1 MFSARST
8 RLPPLD
14 PAKSHNAHA
23 DPIHGQALV
32 QGIKT
37 NRLVCQ
43 TVGGTRES
51 AHTRLRATRRAG
63 THVLPADVRHR
74 LTRAVRRAALC
85 DALLRLGGDV
95 HDDVLAAIGRPGAQ
109 RSQST
114 PECFNV
120 SHTEQFRPDHWFL
133 QVQAHCVPSA
143 LTATETA
150 RALQSWRGLHARHDG
165 FKVPAGHASQSA
177 LL

>member
-1 MFSARST
+1 MRHKYSPPTTPTVWLAQPTARHFAMHLSVSAVVST
-8 RLPPLD
+8 TTFWR
-14 PAKSHNAHA
+14 H
-23 DPIHGQALV
+23 
-32 QGIKT
+32 
-37 NRLVCQ
+37 
-43 TVGGTRES
+43 VGYST
-51 AHTRLRATRRAG
+51 
-63 THVLPADVRHR
+63 
-74 LTRAVRRAALC
+74 
-85 DALLRLGGDV
+85 
-95 HDDVLAAIGRPGAQ
+95 RPGAQ

-114 PECFNV
+114 PEYFDV